1 MAQVKWAT
9 EETTSSGNGK
19 SGAVGKNGKGE
30 NGKSSTVGKNNK
42 G

>member
-9 EETTSSGNGK
+9 EETVRSGNGT

-30 NGKSSTVGKNNK
+30 NGKSGTVGKNSK